1 LLLGLWLALGLSPLR
16 AEPKQAAPFRALETD
31 LAREVNAARI
41 QHHRI
46 PLRRVPELDRV
57 ARAHSADMARRGY
70 LSHESPEGWNPVDR
84 IHRGASPG
92 FTLAAENIGITN
104 RAEANR
110 EILQNWLASPEH
122 RSNLLA
128 PPFNATGIGIARSAD
143 GSLVYTQI
151 YLTYPR
157 VDDR

>member
-1 LLLGLWLALGLSPLR
+1 LLLGLWLALGPSPLR
-16 AEPKQAAPFRALETD
+16 AEAEQTAPLTALESE
-31 LAREVNAARI
+31 LVRGVNAERAR
-41 QHHRI
+41 HHRI
-46 PLRRVPELDRV
+46 PLLRVPELDRV

-70 LSHESPEGWNPVDR
+70 LSHHSPEGRNPVDR
-84 IHRGASPG
+84 IRQGAPPG
-92 FTLAAENIGITN
+92 FSLAAENIGITN
-104 RAEANR
+104 RAEPNH

-128 PPFNATGIGIARSAD
+128 PPFNATGIGIAQSAD

-151 YLTYPR
+151 YLSYPR